1 MRSFQHSV
9 LPLPFCH
16 SVAAVAIARENG
28 IAGNVFPLTLCRC
41 MTRTLIGCPATAER
55 QKYDSILFATERQLW
70 HNGRWQR
77 QRHNEMVETSNI
89 ILTELTEFLRNFS
102 QRQQQNGNSRTA
114 TERWKLR
121 INHSASRD
129 NMVDMVQLSTRVRS
143 TQVNHKR

>member
-1 MRSFQHSV
+1 LSFRRSV
-9 LPLPFCH
+9 VPLQFFR

-77 QRHNEMVETSNI
+77 QRHNGMVETSNV
-89 ILTELTEFLRNFS
+89 ILTELTEFLS
-102 QRQQQNGNSRTA
+102 TATAKRQQQNGNGTLE
-114 TERWKLR
+114 TK
-121 INHSASRD
+121 H
-129 NMVDMVQLSTRVRS
+129 
-143 TQVNHKR
+143 